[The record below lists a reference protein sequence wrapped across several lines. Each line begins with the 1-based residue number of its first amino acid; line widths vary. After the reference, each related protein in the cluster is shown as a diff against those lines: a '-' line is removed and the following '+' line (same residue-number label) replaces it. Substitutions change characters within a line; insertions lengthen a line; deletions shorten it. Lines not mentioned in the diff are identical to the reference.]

1 MKKKKS
7 IKSDTIK
14 ERIEKNQE
22 EWLEAFKS
30 QWTITGACKRIGIN
44 PDTYYEWA
52 KKYPEFKKRKEEI
65 EKEQIDFVEAKL
77 YEAINSGNL
86 GAIIFYLKC
95 RGGERWKE
103 RTIQQLE
110 GQIKTKFELTDE
122 QFNQIIRREAKRI
135 DNNQGSEKEID

>member
-1 MKKKKS
+1 MKKNKS
-7 IKSDTIK
+7 TKSDTIK

-30 QWTITGACKRIGIN
+30 QWTITGTCKRIGIN

-65 EKEQIDFVEAKL
+65 EKEQTDFVEAKL
-77 YEAINSGNL
+77 YEAINGGNL

-95 RGGERWKE
+95 RGGEKWKE
-103 RTIQQLE
+103 RTIQKLE
-110 GQIKTKFELTDE
+110 GEIKTKFELTDE
-122 QFNQIIRREAKRI
+122 QFKQIIRRRAKDI
-135 DNNQGSEKEID
+135 NNN

>member
-1 MKKKKS
+1 MEKRNS
-7 IKSDTIK
+7 TSSTIK
-14 ERIEKNQE
+14 KRIENQQK
-22 EWLEAFKS
+22 EWLEAFKN
-30 QWTITGACKRIGIN
+30 QWTITGACKKIGI
-44 PDTYYEWA
+44 DRGTYYIWG

-77 YEAINSGNL
+77 YEAINEGNL

-103 RTIQQLE
+103 RAIQQLE

-122 QFNQIIRREAKRI
+122 QFNQIIRGRAEDI
-135 DNNQGSEKEID
+135 NNSQRSEKKIN